1 MSAPEICPECG
12 AMVPAQARAC
22 PECGADEKTGW
33 SERAQAQRLGIPDD
47 EFNYDEFVK
56 EEFAD
61 ERARKLDQLKPA
73 GVRWLWWLVA
83 VLLLSGIAYSFLRR
97 TFP

>member
-12 AMVPAQARAC
+12 AMVPAQAKAC
-22 PECGADEKTGW
+22 PECGADEETGW
-33 SERAQAQRLGIPDD
+33 SERAQAQRLGLPDD
-47 EFNYDEFVK
+47 EFDYDQFVQ

-61 ERARKLDQLKPA
+61 ETKQRLERLKPR

-83 VLLLSGIAYSFLRR
+83 VLLLSGIAYSLLRHAFR
-97 TFP
+97 